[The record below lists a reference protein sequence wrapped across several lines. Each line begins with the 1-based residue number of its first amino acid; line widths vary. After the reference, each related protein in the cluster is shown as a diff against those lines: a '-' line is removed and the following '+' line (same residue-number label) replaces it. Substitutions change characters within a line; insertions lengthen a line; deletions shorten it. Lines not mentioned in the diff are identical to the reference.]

1 MTKARL
7 AIPLLPAWLIW
18 APLGWADGE
27 STGFNVV
34 VNAANPVTALSRDE
48 IARLFLKKTNTWPN
62 GSPVVPV
69 DQRSDSIGRQAF
81 CRDVLRKDLS
91 EISSY
96 WNQMIVSGRAA
107 PPLAKGSD
115 DDVLAYVRANPN
127 AIGYVADR
135 TPLGQGIKILAI
147 LK

>member
-1 MTKARL
+1 MTKASATALRL
-7 AIPLLPAWLIW
+7 SALLSC
-18 APLGWADGE
+18 APLGWADGAN
-27 STGFNVV
+27 TGFNVI

-48 IARLFLKKTNTWPN
+48 VARLFLKKTTTWPN
-62 GSPVVPV
+62 GSPVAPV

-81 CRDVLRKDLS
+81 CREVLQKDMS

-96 WNQMIVSGRAA
+96 WNQMIFSGRTL

-115 DDVLAYVRANPN
+115 EDVVAYIRANPN

-135 TPLGQGIKILAI
+135 TPLGQGVKILTI
-147 LK
+147 HD